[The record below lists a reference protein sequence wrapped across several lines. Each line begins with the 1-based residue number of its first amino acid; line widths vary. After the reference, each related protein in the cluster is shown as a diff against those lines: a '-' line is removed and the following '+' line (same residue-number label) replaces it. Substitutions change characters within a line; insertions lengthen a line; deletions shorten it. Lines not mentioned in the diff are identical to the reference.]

1 MQSVTPLLS
10 IAPMIDWSD
19 TFFRTLMRFLAPQAL
34 IYTEMYTAEAVIH
47 NTERTLRHTPIEM
60 PVAVQLGGRDPEKL
74 AAAARIIEEQGF
86 SEVNLNLGCPS
97 SRVLSGQF
105 GAGLMREPKLVAK
118 CITAMKAAV
127 SIPVTAKTRIGVD
140 NKDSYAF
147 FKSFID
153 MLVDAGADKLI
164 IHARKAWLKGL
175 SPKQNRTIPP
185 VIYDYVYNIK
195 KAYPNIPMV
204 INGDIKNIS
213 DIRVHLS
220 EVEGVM
226 LGRLA
231 CNEPYQIAILCS
243 QLYNTPLPSRSEI
256 LSKYFEH
263 IQLQKPSFN
272 LRHRVLKPILN
283 LTHGLPHTKSFKQ
296 KLLSIE
302 SLEDEAWMQKLCN
315 RLVEMEEFNSISA

>member
-1 MQSVTPLLS
+1 MQQVTPLLS

-19 TFFRTLMRFLAPQAL
+19 TFFRVLMRLLAPQAL

-47 NTERTLRHTPIEM
+47 NMQKTLNHTPVEL
-60 PVAVQLGGRDPEKL
+60 PVAVQLGGRDPKKL
-74 AAAARIIEEQGF
+74 AAAAKMIEDQGF

-105 GAGLMREPKLVAK
+105 GAGLMREPELVAE
-118 CITAMKAAV
+118 CIAAMKAAV

-140 NKDSYAF
+140 NEDSYGF
-147 FKSFID
+147 FQSFID
-153 MLVDAGADKLI
+153 RLVSAGSDKLI

-185 VIYDYVYNIK
+185 VKYDYVYDIK
-195 KAYPNIPMV
+195 KAYPHMPIV
-204 INGDIKNIS
+204 INGDIKTIS
-213 DIRVHLS
+213 DIRRHLS

-231 CNEPYQIAILCS
+231 CNEPYQITILCS
-243 QLYNTPLPSRSEI
+243 QLYNTPLPSRGEI

-302 SLEDEAWMQKLCN
+302 SLEDKAWMQKLCN
-315 RLVEMEEFNSISA
+315 RLMEMEEFNSISA